1 MPRRPRLELPGIP
14 LHVVQ
19 RGVNRCA
26 IFVDD
31 ADRQHYHDLLC
42 EAVASHDIAVH
53 VYVFMGNHIHLLL
66 TSPQPGALSRAMR
79 HAGQCHV
86 QAFNR
91 RHRRSGTLW
100 QGRFKSCLV
109 DTERY
114 VMTVYR
120 YIELNPVRA
129 AMVERPEQYRW
140 SSVHANPGLLKDQLV
155 KPHSIYLALDR
166 DAFARAE
173 AYRTWLHAGVSHDDL
188 QRIRAHLQQE
198 RVLGD
203 AKFQLMVQKTLGRPV
218 MVRPRGRPASTPS

>member
-1 MPRRPRLELPGIP
+1 MPRRPRLELPGTP

-31 ADRQHYHDLLC
+31 ADRQHYYDLLC
-42 EAVASHDIAVH
+42 DAAISHDIAVH
-53 VYVFMGNHIHLLL
+53 AYVFMGNHIHLLL
-66 TSPQPGALSRAMR
+66 TSPQPEALSRVMR
-79 HAGQCHV
+79 NTGQCYV

-114 VMTVYR
+114 MMTVYR

-129 AMVERPEQYRW
+129 AMVERPEQHRW
-140 SSVHANPGLLKDQLV
+140 SSVHANLGLLKDQLV
-155 KPHSIYLALDR
+155 TPHSIYLALDH
-166 DAFARAE
+166 DASIRAE
-173 AYRTWLHAGVSHDDL
+173 AYHTWLHAGVSHDDL

-198 RVLGD
+198 RALGD
-203 AKFQLMVQKTLGRPV
+203 AKFQFMVQKTLGRPV
-218 MVRPRGRPASTPS
+218 TVRPRGRPSTPL